1 MKTLLLVLLGVAS
14 LSAQCILKPNPDT
27 GLLDCTGGPCWAT
40 GACRAPA
47 SQPSTPSP
55 RSRQTFAVGTAGT
68 DFNIVSGNQHS
79 YL

>member
-27 GLLDCTGGPCWAT
+27 GLLDCTGGPAGPQGPA
-40 GACRAPA
+40 GAGITTLNTLTAL
-47 SQPSTPSP
+47 T
-55 RSRQTFAVGTAGT
+55 QTFAVGTAGT